1 MGNAFLIQVNAGSYR
16 RLLESN
22 SYENDAW
29 MRKQRDRA
37 QGDVEVGDALY
48 FYCTGD
54 VPQYYLS
61 LACRGLVEN
70 VSPEKTLIGVTDLRW
85 FKAPLSRD
93 RIRQLVNDGEL
104 EDAFNGCGAQ
114 GFNIA
119 RLQLETPAKLE
130 QLLESLVS
138 VPAAGPGALDG
149 LIETKLEE
157 YIVQHWSEI
166 DFGANL
172 ELYRE
177 DGDSVGQQYDTEVG
191 RIDLLCSDRDS
202 GDIVVIELKRGRP
215 SDEVIGQLARYMGWA
230 RARIAN
236 GRPVKGII
244 LAPDFD
250 LRLRYAAQAIP
261 GVQLLKYQTRFEIT
275 PEPI

>member
-1 MGNAFLIQVNAGSYR
+1 MSNAFLIQVNAGSYR
-16 RLLESN
+16 RLLDSN
-22 SYENDAW
+22 TYENDAW

-37 QGDVEVGDALY
+37 HGDLEVGDTLY

-54 VPQYYLS
+54 VPQYSLS
-61 LACRGLVEN
+61 LACRALVET
-70 VSPEKTLIGVTDLRW
+70 VSPDKTLIGVADLRW
-85 FKAPLSRD
+85 FKAPLARD
-93 RIRQLVNDGEL
+93 RIRQLVNDGEF
-104 EDAFNGCGAQ
+104 EEAFSGCGAQ

-119 RLQLETPAKLE
+119 RLQLETPTKLE

-138 VPAAGPGALDG
+138 VPAAAPGALDG

-157 YIVQHWSEI
+157 YIVQHWTEI

-177 DGDSVGQQYDTEVG
+177 AGDAVGQQYDTEVG

-236 GRPVKGII
+236 GRQVKGII

-275 PEPI
+275 PEPL